1 MPSYV
6 IVQKDYPYFV
16 SLLVIFVLLSGPA
29 NSLTHVAPILE
40 AVEYETV
47 RFDGAFAHKNVYKGD
62 PRPELDAAWDRIEAR
77 QLDSNETRKFVD
89 TDVYDH

>member
-29 NSLTHVAPILE
+29 NSLTHVTPILE
-40 AVEYETV
+40 AVEY
-47 RFDGAFAHKNVYKGD
+47 
-62 PRPELDAAWDRIEAR
+62 
-77 QLDSNETRKFVD
+77 
-89 TDVYDH
+89 

>member
-16 SLLVIFVLLSGPA
+16 SLLDIFLLLSGPA

-77 QLDSNETRKFVD
+77 QLDSNET
-89 TDVYDH
+89 